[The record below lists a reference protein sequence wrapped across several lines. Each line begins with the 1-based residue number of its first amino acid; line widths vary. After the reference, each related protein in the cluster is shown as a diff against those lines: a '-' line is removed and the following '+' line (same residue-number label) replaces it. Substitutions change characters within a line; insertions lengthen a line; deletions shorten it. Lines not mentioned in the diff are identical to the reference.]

1 MVRVEN
7 RLLISQFNMIVKK
20 LLEEEEEEDV
30 KECVYRDRLE
40 YLFLVCKSPLQLNS
54 VCMNGFSTVGETN
67 G

>member
-1 MVRVEN
+1 
-7 RLLISQFNMIVKK
+7 MIVKK
-20 LLEEEEEEDV
+20 LLEEDEEEDV

-67 G
+67 GWDN